1 MRTAIISIMLLLS
14 CVCVAQF
21 QFEDGPW
28 YAARVR
34 DIAVGYTNGV
44 SVIYAVNMSGGC
56 LTTRTLVKSTDGGET
71 WQHIQSIENPI
82 SVATRRDNPDI
93 VFVSTS
99 DVGILKSTNGGSSWA
114 VVYPGFVARRIA
126 IARSNPNFVFA
137 GAYFPYSYPPYLD
150 HSLHV
155 SNDGGNTWGPDFSFE
170 FRTSVTSIM
179 FHPTQPIFYV
189 SGVSLGAGA
198 QHKGIWKNYVRVTE
212 GLPNEQIATVA
223 MQEDN
228 PAVLYAGTISPYGE
242 QEPGEFRNNVYES
255 QPPQIYKSTD
265 AGNTWT
271 TRGTFYASGI
281 AIDPNNSLN
290 ILVSSD
296 QGMMR
301 STDAGLSWSE
311 SVAGLY
317 DRNILSLA
325 ADNSR
330 GGAVFAGA
338 FHSLYRTTNAGASWT
353 EQTKG
358 IERPPVTG
366 ITVQHGRVIA
376 CGGRSK
382 PQGLY
387 DVWIGTL
394 HRSNTPGDP
403 WVTTFPNSGFD
414 TDIYYWNDIKA
425 HPMSAQTIFVG
436 GSYDP
441 DVFSGYNATVF
452 RSTDNGTSWQPAL
465 LYQEQR
471 EITSIDFDAS
481 NENVIFAAGYRPA
494 APPSD
499 GFVAR
504 STDKGANWSV
514 LNPAMAE
521 IQQIVVDPTTT
532 GSNRV
537 IYVAGS
543 SIRKSKDDGATW
555 YDANAGIG
563 EARTLA
569 IDPVHP
575 NILYGGN
582 ANGVYKTVD
591 GGERWEEINNG
602 VTYRNVTSILVH
614 PNTPDIIYVS
624 SVEGDLFDPVR
635 AHVYKTT
642 NGGQQWYEVSG
653 SGGLPE
659 HAYVYKLRFDDA
671 SANTVYVATDS
682 GVYGIPHI
690 WTGQLLANAMWRSGQ
705 TYLVDGTLTVASG
718 KTLAI
723 EPGVT
728 AKFFPSAQLVADGV
742 LDAVGDASARIVFTS
757 HDQTELSW
765 KGIRLNGARTRS
777 TIGYADITDA
787 TTGIALSQNTEAS
800 VTNCSITG
808 AKVGVYLF
816 DSPGPLPLL
825 RTVVRHNNIRQSRI
839 VGLSVDKEVSNVIIQ
854 DNTFQGNFND
864 DVGMQFISASPL
876 EVVRNS
882 VREFGKHGIQ
892 CTNAS
897 PSFVDGAENGGRS
910 CFVNNRIGVY
920 GEASANFILGMVDQ
934 YNAPGYNTI
943 AYNEESEID
952 LVKECV
958 VYSQFNYHFRRNF
971 NIDESSRLIYD
982 PDLDEDPNRCLD
994 GGNRPVAFGNEP
1006 KERNDPSAVLFGLFQ
1021 NPLVN
1026 QAIRLR
1032 LQRQHL
1038 AAIAILKGLISA
1050 NPTDIELQR
1059 WALQELIANYQLTPT
1074 PSGSNLLSGYLREL
1088 LQQQANPEISR
1099 AIRDVLSSALWHQRD
1114 FCGNPGCAGHQHS
1127 KIPEYNE

>member
-1 MRTAIISIMLLLS
+1 MRTAIISMMLLLS

-44 SVIYAVNMSGGC
+44 SVIYAVNMSGGY
-56 LTTRTLVKSTDGGET
+56 LTTRTLVKSTDGGAT
-71 WQHIQSIENPI
+71 WQHIQSIQNPI

-93 VFVSTS
+93 VFVSTR
-99 DVGILKSTNGGSSWA
+99 DVGILKSTDGGSNWT

-155 SNDGGNTWGPDFSFE
+155 SNDGGNTWGRDFSFG
-170 FRTSVTSIM
+170 FRTSVTSIV
-179 FHPTQPIFYV
+179 FHPTENIFYV
-189 SGVSLGAGA
+189 SGVSSGAGA
-198 QHKGIWKNYVRVTE
+198 LDKGVWKNYRPVTE

-228 PAVLYAGTISPYGE
+228 PAVLYAGTISVYGE
-242 QEPGEFRNNVYES
+242 QEPGEFRNNVYVS

-271 TRGTFYASGI
+271 TRGNFYASGI
-281 AIDPNNSLN
+281 AIDPTNPLN
-290 ILVSSD
+290 VFVSSD

-301 STDAGLSWSE
+301 STDAGLNWSE

-338 FHSLYRTTNAGASWT
+338 FHSLYRTTNAGVNWT

-366 ITVQHGRVIA
+366 ISVYNGRLIA
-376 CGGRSK
+376 CSGRTKVS
-382 PQGLY
+382 GYY
-387 DVWIGTL
+387 DVFIGTL
-394 HRSNTPGDP
+394 HRRTNPQAPWLTVFTNSDP
-403 WVTTFPNSGFD
+403 ND
-414 TDIYYWNDIKA
+414 CDIYYWNDIKS
-425 HPMSAQTIFVG
+425 HPSQTQTTYAVG
-436 GSYDP
+436 VFTCEIDAAVFKSSDGGDTWNRVLQYGSP
-441 DVFSGYNATVF
+441 SE
-452 RSTDNGTSWQPAL
+452 L
-465 LYQEQR
+465 
-471 EITSIDFDAS
+471 TSIDIDAS
-481 NENVIFAAGYRPA
+481 DPSVVFAAGGS
-494 APPSD
+494 PSYGGLVAKTTNSGND
-499 GFVAR
+499 WTIINPGFSDLQAI
-504 STDKGANWSV
+504 V
-514 LNPAMAE
+514 L
-521 IQQIVVDPTTT
+521 DPTTS
-532 GSNRV
+532 GANRV

-555 YDANAGIG
+555 YNANAGIG
-563 EARTLA
+563 DARTLA

-591 GGERWEEINNG
+591 GGERWEQINNG
-602 VTYRNVTSILVH
+602 VAYRNVTSILVH
-614 PNTPDIIYVS
+614 PNTPDIIYLS
-624 SVEGDLFDPVR
+624 SVEGDLFDPIR

-642 NGGQQWYEVSG
+642 NGGQQWNEVSG

-682 GVYGIPHI
+682 GVYSIPHV
-690 WTGQLLANAMWRSGQ
+690 WTGQLVANAIWRSGQ

-718 KTLAI
+718 KTLAV

-777 TIGYADITDA
+777 RIEYADITKA

-825 RTVVRHNNIRQSRI
+825 PTMVRYNDIRQSRI
-839 VGLSVDKEVSNVIIQ
+839 VGLSVDKEVSNVIVQ

-892 CTNAS
+892 CINAS
-897 PSFVDGAENGGRS
+897 PSFVVGAENGGRS
-910 CFVNNRIGVY
+910 CFVNNRVGVY
-920 GEASANFILGMVDQ
+920 GEASANFVLGMVDL

-943 AYNEESEID
+943 AYNEESEIA

-958 VYSQFNYHFRRNF
+958 VYSQSNYHFRRNF

-994 GGNRPVAFGNEP
+994 GGNRPVAFGNQP
-1006 KERNDPSAVLFGLFQ
+1006 KESKDPPRSSLRIVPESSCQPSDTTSA
-1021 NPLVN
+1021 
-1026 QAIRLR
+1026 AT
-1032 LQRQHL
+1032 
-1038 AAIAILKGLISA
+1038 AA
-1050 NPTDIELQR
+1050 
-1059 WALQELIANYQLTPT
+1059 
-1074 PSGSNLLSGYLREL
+1074 
-1088 LQQQANPEISR
+1088 
-1099 AIRDVLSSALWHQRD
+1099 
-1114 FCGNPGCAGHQHS
+1114 PGCHRSSERAHLCKPDRH
-1127 KIPEYNE
+1127 